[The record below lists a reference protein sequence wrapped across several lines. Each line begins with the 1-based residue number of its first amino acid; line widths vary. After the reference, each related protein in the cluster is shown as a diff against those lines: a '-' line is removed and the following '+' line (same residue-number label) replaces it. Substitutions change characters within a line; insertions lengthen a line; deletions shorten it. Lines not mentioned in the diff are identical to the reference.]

1 MQTTRKIK
9 ARNIDEDDDFLRRS
23 IRWMDA
29 ELRFAV
35 YKFLKLPAEERKEIY
50 KQLNSGNGGQFDLAA
65 EKLIGFID
73 KNPKE
78 MAEFIAG
85 GMSIPEWKIQ
95 DSEKEIKTKYIGV
108 YFKKYLSEEGTMQKI
123 IWLYSQ
129 LI

>member
-123 IWLYSQ
+123 I
-129 LI
+129 